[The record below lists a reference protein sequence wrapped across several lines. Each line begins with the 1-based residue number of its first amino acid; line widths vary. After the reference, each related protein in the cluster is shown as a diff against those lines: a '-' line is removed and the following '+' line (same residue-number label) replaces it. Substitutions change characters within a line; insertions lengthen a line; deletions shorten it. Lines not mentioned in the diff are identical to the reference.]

1 MKDQAR
7 MGSSSMPGGSTPV
20 SSANMMSGQFVG
32 KLPFWK
38 KKKGRSQLFFL
49 VLVPVCGLVCGLPL
63 LYNDYVINIL
73 THVALFHQVS
83 GYFWHMVYFSDT
95 ALSRV
100 STASSRPESQQ
111 FSQKDMAI
119 YVVKNDFFSRATT
132 VFLVN
137 RKGLYEIIFHYG
149 WVIMN

>member
-1 MKDQAR
+1 
-7 MGSSSMPGGSTPV
+7 
-20 SSANMMSGQFVG
+20 
-32 KLPFWK
+32 
-38 KKKGRSQLFFL
+38 
-49 VLVPVCGLVCGLPL
+49 
-63 LYNDYVINIL
+63 
-73 THVALFHQVS
+73 
-83 GYFWHMVYFSDT
+83 MVYFSDT

-132 VFLVN
+132 VLLVN

-149 WVIMN
+149 